1 VIFGLS
7 ATEPLVLLILV
18 FTDNLTRRSIWNRD
32 LPVIRGKTRYFS
44 GAESMKE
51 EKHCVLT
58 ANQQTMQAQM
68 DSQIKPFQGLASDS
82 FDPVSLWERV
92 NGDMELLRDL
102 VGLFALEYPELLLNI
117 KSAIEREAFA
127 DVQRF
132 SHKLKGSALQF
143 SGKLVVAAAGKLEEM
158 GRTESLDGASQV
170 LTTLQYEVLRLMEAL
185 KRMVSSERPVM

>member
-1 VIFGLS
+1 M
-7 ATEPLVLLILV
+7 
-18 FTDNLTRRSIWNRD
+18 
-32 LPVIRGKTRYFS
+32 PVIRGKSRFFS

-68 DSQIKPFQGLASDS
+68 NSQIKSFQGLASDG

-102 VGLFALEYPELLLNI
+102 VGLFAMEYPELLLNI
-117 KSAIEREAFA
+117 KSAIERGSFT

-143 SGKLVVAAAGKLEEM
+143 SGKLAVDAAGQLEEM
-158 GRTESLDGASQV
+158 GKTQSLEGASQV
-170 LTTLQYEVLRLMEAL
+170 LMTLQFEVLRLMEAL
-185 KRMVSSERPVM
+185 KRMTALERPVM

>member
-1 VIFGLS
+1 
-7 ATEPLVLLILV
+7 
-18 FTDNLTRRSIWNRD
+18 
-32 LPVIRGKTRYFS
+32 
-44 GAESMKE
+44 MKQ

-68 DSQIKPFQGLASDS
+68 DSQIKSFQGLASDS

-117 KSAIEREAFA
+117 KSAIERGAFA

-143 SGKLVVAAAGKLEEM
+143 SGRLAVAAAGQLEEM
-158 GRTESLDGASQV
+158 GRTESMSGAGQI
-170 LTTLQYEVLRLMEAL
+170 LATLQFEVLRLMEAL
-185 KRMVSSERPVM
+185 KRMIASDRPVM